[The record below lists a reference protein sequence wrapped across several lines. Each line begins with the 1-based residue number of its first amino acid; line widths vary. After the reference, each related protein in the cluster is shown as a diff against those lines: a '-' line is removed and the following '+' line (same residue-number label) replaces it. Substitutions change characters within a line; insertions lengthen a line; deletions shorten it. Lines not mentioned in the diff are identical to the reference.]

1 LKLFKTANSRNNFL
15 KLILKIILALIL
27 IQLLRA
33 GIMFSLWWL
42 VAPGDNTTIFQMING
57 LSIIITAIILLLY
70 FKPSLKELGLNW
82 DDIKTRTRIIYAFG
96 IGLLIFLVFT
106 PYTFSWEIDVLVMG
120 IIFGLITPAFEEFMF
135 RGYIWNKIE
144 NSDEMINSGV
154 LTWITVTLLFSIWHL
169 GYLDVFLLHPMAA
182 QVNLTMI
189 LISKMGIGIVL
200 GSIVGYLRLK
210 TGKTYASYIFHGFWN
225 TFAP

>member
-1 LKLFKTANSRNNFL
+1 MQLFKTANDRNNFL
-15 KLILKIILALIL
+15 KILLKIVLALIL

-33 GIMFSLWWL
+33 GIMFLLWWM
-42 VAPGDNTTIFQMING
+42 VAPGDNTALFQMING

-70 FKPSLKELGLNW
+70 FKPSLNELSLNW
-82 DDIKTRTRIIYAFG
+82 DDIKTRTRILYALG
-96 IGLLIFLVFT
+96 VGLLIFLVFT

-120 IIFGLITPAFEEFMF
+120 IIFGLIVPGFEEFMF

-144 NSDEMINSGV
+144 NSSEMVNSGV

-169 GYLDVFLLHPMAA
+169 GYLDVFLIHPLGHA
-182 QVNLTMI
+182 NLTMI
-189 LISKMGIGIVL
+189 LVSKMGIGIVL

-210 TGKTYASYIFHGFWN
+210 TGKTYASYIFHGLWN
-225 TFAP
+225 VFAP